1 MSVSSLLPEDKRKDQ
16 RISLESVYS
25 SNSRLNLLQKRKRMN
40 PAQPQHRPH
49 GEQRV
54 LSAKMH
60 RLKALQNQLADAHF
74 HLQELSNENKIL
86 RTMQKKQ
93 EVALQRY
100 DSSSAELP
108 QVLSAHSEEMRV
120 QHAKYQQARRRLR
133 DLEGQLRD
141 RDLRLQTLQDQHNHL
156 LNLTR
161 DKNLPEREKL
171 QAQVSELRET
181 ARQQQET
188 IAGLQRRLALEAKNF
203 RHRLQAE
210 IDKHR
215 DTRNDLDLAIN
226 NADKLSTIIEMKEKM
241 ISTAAGRG
249 GGRNSPPKIASVAQL
264 ARPLSKNRKHGE
276 DCSGERYVPSRQ
288 GGDFR
293 APSGLSDEDP
303 VSRPRVLS
311 AANVDL
317 AKAVQEGMAGVGI
330 REQRVAGTE
339 NSQSKM
345 EVMKTDLMNRIRNNE
360 EPPSRKT
367 SALRRQST
375 EESVDEYVVEEAGRL
390 EVRVRRSSGV
400 SFYEAGRGESET
412 DTERGTGDGTQTGRR
427 AERYC
432 KDILEDIE
440 KSSRVIDV
448 HVRQLSAAA
457 GAGERLA
464 SQLRAVDRVNELVNA
479 RGDLPAGAISQL
491 QNEFEA
497 LSQHALPSRLRPAAD
512 LLGDRALS
520 NRDLLDDLLGK
531 K

>member
-1 MSVSSLLPEDKRKDQ
+1 MITGKRCSVTNLFRP

-40 PAQPQHRPH
+40 PAQPHHRPH

-86 RTMQKKQ
+86 RSLQKKQ

-133 DLEGQLRD
+133 ELEGQLRD

-171 QAQVSELRET
+171 QAQVSELQET

-188 IAGLQRRLALEAKNF
+188 IAGLQRRLGLEAKNF

-210 IDKHR
+210 IEKHR
-215 DTRNDLDLAIN
+215 DTRNDLDLAIS
-226 NADKLSTIIEMKEKM
+226 NADKLSTIIEIKEKM
-241 ISTAAGRG
+241 ISTAAGRS
-249 GGRNSPPKIASVAQL
+249 GGRSSPPKIASMAQL

-276 DCSGERYVPSRQ
+276 DRSGEHYVPSRQ

-293 APSGLSDEDP
+293 APSGLSDENP
-303 VSRPRVLS
+303 VSRPRDLS
-311 AANVDL
+311 AGNVDL
-317 AKAVQEGMAGVGI
+317 VKAVQEGMASVGI
-330 REQRVAGTE
+330 REQRITCTE

-345 EVMKTDLMNRIRNNE
+345 ETMKTDLMNRIRNNE

-375 EESVDEYVVEEAGRL
+375 EASVDEYVVEEVGRA
-390 EVRVRRSSGV
+390 RRSSGV

-412 DTERGTGDGTQTGRR
+412 ERGTGDGTQTGRR
-427 AERYC
+427 SERYC

-479 RGDLPAGAISQL
+479 RGDLPAAAISQL
-491 QNEFEA
+491 QDEFEA

>member
-1 MSVSSLLPEDKRKDQ
+1 MSVASLLPEDKRKDQ

-86 RTMQKKQ
+86 RSLQKKQ

-120 QHAKYQQARRRLR
+120 QQAKYQQARRRLR

-141 RDLRLQTLQDQHNHL
+141 RDLRLQALQDQHNHL

-210 IDKHR
+210 IEKHR
-215 DTRNDLDLAIN
+215 DTRNDLDLAIS
-226 NADKLSTIIEMKEKM
+226 NADKLSTIIEIKEKM

-249 GGRNSPPKIASVAQL
+249 GGRSSPPKIASVAQL
-264 ARPLSKNRKHGE
+264 ARPLSKNRKHG
-276 DCSGERYVPSRQ
+276 DDRSGERYVPSRQ

-293 APSGLSDEDP
+293 APSGLSDEDQ
-303 VSRPRVLS
+303 VSRPRDLP

-317 AKAVQEGMAGVGI
+317 AKAVQEGMASVGI
-330 REQRVAGTE
+330 REQRIAGTE

-345 EVMKTDLMNRIRNNE
+345 EAMKTDLMNRIRNNE
-360 EPPSRKT
+360 EPRSRKT
-367 SALRRQST
+367 SALRRQAT
-375 EESVDEYVVEEAGRL
+375 EESVSEYVVEEAGRA
-390 EVRVRRSSGV
+390 RRSSGV

-412 DTERGTGDGTQTGRR
+412 DTERGTGDGTQMGRR

-448 HVRQLSAAA
+448 HVRQLSAAT

-491 QNEFEA
+491 QDEFEA
-497 LSQHALPSRLRPAAD
+497 LSQHALPPRLRPAAD